1 MARLPFATI
10 PHRRWGMVRKTGI
23 GTLGGYIARQGV
35 VYKYRKEFEKDRGHG
50 KVVMGKTKYLLNIV
64 LIT

>member
-10 PHRRWGMVRKTGI
+10 PPTVWVGGPWVRKTGI

-35 VYKYRKEFEKDRGHG
+35 VYKYRKEFEKDR
-50 KVVMGKTKYLLNIV
+50 VCSEELL
-64 LIT
+64 T